1 MAFSNNYT
9 TVVESV
15 DTWDNGARAAM
26 FEIVDNFNP
35 TEPAAHEIPPNL
47 KPIRDYLNFIISRL
61 VPESSNGPSKEQV
74 FEYWRN
80 FGFMCF
86 EVAVMMGVFSK
97 PRELHREEIINILI
111 KKQRDYGHDNIARF
125 GRVGIAIRLHDKV
138 ARLENLTT
146 RNTSPQNESVVDN
159 FIDLVGYA
167 AIGVMWEK
175 DWYMQEVTKA
185 Q

>member
-15 DTWDNGARAAM
+15 DSWDNGARAAM

-47 KPIRDYLNFIISRL
+47 KPVRDYLDLIISKL
-61 VPESSNGPSKEQV
+61 VPAGSKELPKKQL

-86 EVAVMMGVFSK
+86 EVATLMGVFTNT
-97 PRELHREEIINILI
+97 RDFYREEIINILI

-138 ARLENLTT
+138 ARLENLTA
-146 RNTSPQNESVVDN
+146 RGTSPQNESVVDN
-159 FIDLVGYA
+159 FIDLVGYS
-167 AIGVMWEK
+167 AIGIMWEK

>member
-1 MAFSNNYT
+1 M
-9 TVVESV
+9 ESV

-26 FEIVDNFNP
+26 FEIVENFN
-35 TEPAAHEIPPNL
+35 
-47 KPIRDYLNFIISRL
+47 PIRDYLNFIISKL

-86 EVAVMMGVFSK
+86 EVAISMGVFTKS
-97 PRELHREEIINILI
+97 RELYRDEIVDILI

-138 ARLENLTT
+138 ARLENLTA

-167 AIGVMWEK
+167 SIGVMWEK
-175 DWYMQEVTKA
+175 DWYMQEVT
-185 Q
+185 